1 MAPANLNHNKDDG
14 IGKHMQRKRTSLM
27 TAAATALLM
36 TGAGVLT
43 GVGTAV
49 AAPPTTTGSTTTASA
64 SPDIE
69 AMISGM
75 TLDEKIGQM
84 TWTHVYGSSADD
96 TSMATKNQERYGVNT
111 PAEVVAKYNLGGVLY
126 FAWSGNTNNPQQV
139 AVLSNG
145 LQQTALRED
154 GTGIPLAVTIDQEGG
169 LVARIGPPATVL
181 PGNMALGATADANL
195 AKAQGEILGS
205 EMRAM
210 GINVDFAPV
219 LDLNS
224 NPDNPV
230 IGIRS
235 MGEDPALVSALG
247 VAQIEGIQA
256 HNVGAAAKHFPG
268 HGDTSVDSHYG
279 LPTVTYDRATL
290 NEHLKPFKAAI
301 DGGVDMVMTA
311 HIIAEAIDAEMPGT
325 LSHKVL
331 TGLLRDEMGFK
342 GLVTTD
348 ALDMAAMAAEW
359 PQEEIAVKAIQAG
372 SDILLNS
379 PDVDASFAGVRAAV
393 ESGEITETR
402 LDESVRRILEWK
414 VKRGV
419 FEQPLADPAAV
430 DTVVGSA
437 ENLATAKLISD
448 HAVTLV
454 RNENGVLPLASGSSV
469 LMVGAGSAWPELA
482 GPMLKDQGF
491 TVTEDYEDGASPSAA
506 YRARAVAAA
515 GNVDAVVFASY
526 NATGNAAQ
534 KQMVAELAATGT
546 PVIVVATRN
555 PYDINVFPGADA
567 VLNSYGVKEVNFHG
581 AVRAIS
587 GGVNPSGKLPVNV
600 PKADASGVL
609 LPLGFGLSY
618 EMTTPAPV
626 TFTDRPGHGQ
636 DGYTIPSV
644 PGVAYLID
652 GKEVAAGSYRKPS
665 GTVTVT
671 AERRPGYV
679 FTDGSVTQWTHTFT
693 TGLPKP

>member
-1 MAPANLNHNKDDG
+1 
-14 IGKHMQRKRTSLM
+14 MQRQRTSLM

-36 TGAGVLT
+36 TGAGVLA
-43 GVGTAV
+43 GAGTAL
-49 AAPPTTTGSTTTASA
+49 AAISTTGSTTTVAA

-69 AMISGM
+69 AMIAGM

-96 TSMATKNQERYGVNT
+96 TSMAAKNQERYGVNT
-111 PAEVVAKYNLGGVLY
+111 PAEVVEKYNLGGVLY
-126 FAWSGNTNNPQQV
+126 FAWSGNTANPQQV
-139 AVLSNG
+139 AGLSNG

-154 GTGIPLAVTIDQEGG
+154 GNGIPLAVTIDQEGG

-181 PGNMALGATADANL
+181 PGNMALGATADAGL

-235 MGEDPALVSALG
+235 MGEDPTLVSALG

-279 LPTVTYDRATL
+279 LPTVTYDRETL
-290 NEHLKPFKAAI
+290 NQHLKPFKAAI

-311 HIIAEAIDAEMPGT
+311 HIIVEAIDAEMPGT

-393 ESGEITETR
+393 ESGAITEAR
-402 LDESVRRILEWK
+402 LDDSVRRILEWK

-430 DTVVGSA
+430 DSLVGSA
-437 ENLATAKLISD
+437 ENLATAKLISER
-448 HAVTLV
+448 AVTLL
-454 RNENGVLPLASGSSV
+454 RNEGQVLPLASGSSV
-469 LMVGAGSAWPELA
+469 LMVGAGSAWPELV

-491 TVTEDYEDGASPSAA
+491 AVTEDYEDGASPSAA
-506 YRARAVAAA
+506 YRSRAVAAA

-526 NATGNAAQ
+526 NATSNAAQ
-534 KQMVAELAATGT
+534 QQMVAELAATGT

-555 PYDINVFPGADA
+555 PYDISVFPGADA

-587 GGVNPSGKLPVNV
+587 GAINPSGKLPVNV
-600 PKADASGVL
+600 PEADGDGVL

-618 EMTTPAPV
+618 ETATPAAV

-636 DGYTIPSV
+636 DDYTIPSV
-644 PGVAYLID
+644 PGVSYLID
-652 GKEVAAGSYRKPS
+652 GKEVAAGSYRKPA

-671 AERRPGYV
+671 AKPEPGYV
-679 FTDGSVTQWTHTFT
+679 FTAGSVTEWSHTFA

>member
-1 MAPANLNHNKDDG
+1 
-14 IGKHMQRKRTSLM
+14 MQRKRTSLV

-36 TGAGVLT
+36 TGAGVST
-43 GVGTAV
+43 GAGTAV
-49 AAPPTTTGSTTTASA
+49 AAVPTTGSTTTASA

-69 AMISGM
+69 AMIAGM

-96 TSMATKNQERYGVNT
+96 TSMAAKNQERYGVNT
-111 PAEVVAKYNLGGVLY
+111 PAEVVEKYNLGGVLY
-126 FAWSGNTNNPQQV
+126 FAWSGNTNNPGQV
-139 AVLSNG
+139 AGLSNG

-154 GTGIPLAVTIDQEGG
+154 GNGIPLAVTIDQEGG

-195 AKAQGEILGS
+195 ARAQGEILGS

-256 HNVGAAAKHFPG
+256 YNVGAAAKHFPG

-279 LPTVTYDRATL
+279 LPTVTYDRETL
-290 NEHLKPFKAAI
+290 NRHLKPFKAAI

-311 HIIAEAIDAEMPGT
+311 HIIVEAIDPDMPGT

-393 ESGEITETR
+393 ESGELSEAR
-402 LDESVRRILEWK
+402 LDDSVRRILEWK

-430 DTVVGSA
+430 DTLVGSA
-437 ENLATAKLISD
+437 EHLATAKLISER
-448 HAVTLV
+448 AVTLL
-454 RNENGVLPLASGSSV
+454 RNEGRVLPLASGSSV

-482 GPMLKDQGF
+482 GPMLKEQGF

-506 YRARAVAAA
+506 YRSRAVAAA

-526 NATGNAAQ
+526 NASGNAAQ
-534 KQMVAELAATGT
+534 QQMVAELAATGT

-587 GGVNPSGKLPVNV
+587 GAVNPSGKLPVNV

-609 LPLGFGLSY
+609 LPLGLGLSY
-618 EMTTPAPV
+618 ETATPAAV
-626 TFTDRPGHGQ
+626 TFTDRRGHGQ
-636 DGYTIPSV
+636 DNYTIPSV

-652 GKEVAAGSYRKPS
+652 GKEAAAGSYRKPS

-679 FTDGSVTQWTHTFT
+679 FTDGSVTEWSHTFT
-693 TGLPKP
+693 TGLPKS

>member
-1 MAPANLNHNKDDG
+1 
-14 IGKHMQRKRTSLM
+14 M

-36 TGAGVLT
+36 TGT
-43 GVGTAV
+43 GVMAGAGAAV
-49 AAPPTTTGSTTTASA
+49 AAVPTTARTTTVAA

-75 TLDEKIGQM
+75 SLDEKIGQM

-96 TSMATKNQERYGVNT
+96 TSMAASNQERYGVNT
-111 PAEVVAKYNLGGVLY
+111 PAEVVEKYNLGGVLY

-139 AVLSNG
+139 AGLSNG
-145 LQQTALRED
+145 LQQTALRQD

-169 LVARIGPPATVL
+169 LVARIGSPATVL
-181 PGNMALGATADANL
+181 PGNMALGATADADL
-195 AKAQGEILGS
+195 ARAQGKILGS

-247 VAQIEGIQA
+247 VAQIDGLQE

-279 LPTVTYDRATL
+279 LPTVTYDRETL
-290 NEHLKPFKAAI
+290 NQHLKPFKAAI

-311 HIIAEAIDAEMPGT
+311 HIIVEAIDPEMPGT

-331 TGLLRDEMGFK
+331 TGLLRDELGFK

-393 ESGEITETR
+393 ESGEITESR

-419 FEQPLADPAAV
+419 FEQPLADPATV
-430 DTVVGSA
+430 DQLVGTA
-437 ENLATAKLISD
+437 GNLATANLISD
-448 HAVTLV
+448 RAVTLL
-454 RNENGVLPLASGSSV
+454 RNQEQVLPLASGSSV
-469 LMVGAGSAWPELA
+469 LMVGAGSGRPEIA
-482 GPMLKDQGF
+482 GPMLKEQGF
-491 TVTEDYEDGASPSAA
+491 TVTEDYENGSSPSAA

-515 GNVDAVVFASY
+515 GSVDAVVFTSY
-526 NATGNAAQ
+526 NASANAAQ
-534 KQMVAELAATGT
+534 QQMVAELVATGT

-555 PYDINVFPGADA
+555 PYDISVFPGADA
-567 VLNSYGVKEVNFHG
+567 VLNSYGVNKVNFHG
-581 AVRAIS
+581 VVRAIS
-587 GGVNPSGKLPVNV
+587 GAVNPGGKLPVNI
-600 PKADASGVL
+600 PEADGDGVL
-609 LPLGFGLSY
+609 LPLGFGLRY
-618 EMTTPAPV
+618 DTTTPAAV
-626 TFTDRPGHGQ
+626 TFTDRPGKGQ
-636 DGYTIPSV
+636 DSYLVPSV
-644 PGVAYLID
+644 EGVAYLVD
-652 GKEVAAGSYRKPS
+652 GQEIAGGTYRKPA

-671 AERRPGYV
+671 AAPMKGYV
-679 FTDGSVTQWTHTFT
+679 LTAGATTEWSHTFT

>member
-1 MAPANLNHNKDDG
+1 
-14 IGKHMQRKRTSLM
+14 M

-36 TGAGVLT
+36 TGAGVVT
-43 GVGTAV
+43 GAGAAV
-49 AAPPTTTGSTTTASA
+49 ADVPTTARTTTVTA

-75 TLDEKIGQM
+75 SLDEKIGQM

-96 TSMATKNQERYGVNT
+96 TSMAASNQARYGVNT

-126 FAWSGNTNNPQQV
+126 FAWSGNTNNPRQV
-139 AVLSNG
+139 AGLSNG
-145 LQQTALRED
+145 LQEAAVGED

-181 PGNMALGATADANL
+181 PGNMALGATADAEL
-195 AKAQGEILGS
+195 ARAQGEILGS

-247 VAQIEGIQA
+247 VAQIDGIQE

-279 LPTVTYDRATL
+279 LPTVTYNRETL
-290 NEHLKPFKAAI
+290 NQHLKPFKAAI

-311 HIIAEAIDAEMPGT
+311 HIIVEAIDAEMPGT

-331 TGLLRDEMGFK
+331 TGLLRDELGFK

-393 ESGEITETR
+393 ESGELAESR

-419 FEQPLADPAAV
+419 FEQPMADPNAV
-430 DTVVGSA
+430 DTLVGSA

-448 HAVTLV
+448 RAVTLL
-454 RNENGVLPLASGSSV
+454 RNEDKVLPLASGSSV

-482 GPMLKDQGF
+482 GPMLKEQGF

-515 GNVDAVVFASY
+515 GTVDAVVFASY

-534 KQMVAELAATGT
+534 QQMVAELAATGT

-555 PYDINVFPGADA
+555 PYDISVFPGADA
-567 VLNSYGVKEVNFHG
+567 VINSYGVKDVNFHG

-587 GGVNPSGKLPVNV
+587 GAVNPGGKLPVNI
-600 PKADASGVL
+600 PEADGDGVL
-609 LPLGFGLSY
+609 LPLGFGLHY
-618 EMTTPAPV
+618 DTATPATV
-626 TFTDRPGHGQ
+626 TFTDKPGRGQ
-636 DGYTIPSV
+636 DSYTV
-644 PGVAYLID
+644 PAVDGVVYLVD
-652 GKEVAAGSYRKPS
+652 GKEIAAGTYKKPE

-671 AERRPGYV
+671 AVRGKGYV
-679 FTDGSVTQWTHTFT
+679 FTDGAVTEWSHTFT
-693 TGLPKP
+693 TGVPKP

>member
-1 MAPANLNHNKDDG
+1 
-14 IGKHMQRKRTSLM
+14 
-27 TAAATALLM
+27 M
-36 TGAGVLT
+36 TGAGVIT
-43 GVGTAV
+43 AAGTAV
-49 AAPPTTTGSTTTASA
+49 AAQPTTTGSTTTITA

-69 AMISGM
+69 AMIAGM

-96 TSMATKNQERYGVNT
+96 ASMAAKNQERYGVNT
-111 PAEVVAKYNLGGVLY
+111 PAEVVEKYNLGGVLY

-139 AVLSNG
+139 AGLSNG

-181 PGNMALGATADANL
+181 PGNMALGATADAGL

-247 VAQIEGIQA
+247 VAQIDGIQA

-311 HIIAEAIDAEMPGT
+311 HIIVEAIDPEMPGT

-402 LDESVRRILEWK
+402 LDESIRRILEWK

-419 FEQPLADPAAV
+419 FEQPMADPAAV
-430 DTVVGSA
+430 DTSVGRA

-448 HAVTLV
+448 HAVTLL
-454 RNENGVLPLASGSSV
+454 RNEGQVLPLKSGSSV

-482 GPMLKDQGF
+482 GPLLKDQGF

-515 GNVDAVVFASY
+515 GNVECRRLRFLQR
-526 NATGNAAQ
+526 NQQRCPATDGCGPRRHRDTGHRCGNPQSLRHQRLPWRRRRAQQLWSQRGQFPRCRPRHLRCGQPERQAARQ
-534 KQMVAELAATGT
+534 RSQG
-546 PVIVVATRN
+546 RC
-555 PYDINVFPGADA
+555 
-567 VLNSYGVKEVNFHG
+567 
-581 AVRAIS
+581 
-587 GGVNPSGKLPVNV
+587 
-600 PKADASGVL
+600 
-609 LPLGFGLSY
+609 
-618 EMTTPAPV
+618 
-626 TFTDRPGHGQ
+626 Q
-636 DGYTIPSV
+636 
-644 PGVAYLID
+644 
-652 GKEVAAGSYRKPS
+652 
-665 GTVTVT
+665 
-671 AERRPGYV
+671 RRPPAVGLRAR
-679 FTDGSVTQWTHTFT
+679 VTKPRRRSQSPSRTARVMARTATPSPPSRVLHT
-693 TGLPKP
+693 

>member
-1 MAPANLNHNKDDG
+1 
-14 IGKHMQRKRTSLM
+14 MQRQRTSLM

-36 TGAGVLT
+36 TGAGVLA
-43 GVGTAV
+43 GAGTAHA
-49 AAPPTTTGSTTTASA
+49 AAPAKASTTAVSA

-69 AMISGM
+69 AMIAGM

-96 TSMATKNQERYGVNT
+96 TSMAAKNQERYGVNT
-111 PAEVVAKYNLGGVLY
+111 PAEVVEKYNLGGVLY
-126 FAWSGNTNNPQQV
+126 FAWSGNTANPQQV
-139 AVLSNG
+139 AGLSNG
-145 LQQTALRED
+145 LQQSAMRED
-154 GTGIPLAVTIDQEGG
+154 GNGIPLAVTIDQEGG

-181 PGNMALGATADANL
+181 PGNMALGATADVSL
-195 AKAQGEILGS
+195 ARAQGEILGS

-279 LPTVTYDRATL
+279 LPTVTYDRETL

-311 HIIAEAIDAEMPGT
+311 HIIVEAIDAEMPGT

-359 PQEEIAVKAIQAG
+359 SQEEIAVKAIQAG

-393 ESGEITETR
+393 ESGELTEAR
-402 LDESVRRILEWK
+402 LDDSVRRILEWK

-419 FEQPLADPAAV
+419 FEQPLADPDV
-430 DTVVGSA
+430 VGSIVGSA
-437 ENLATAKLISD
+437 ENLATAKRISER
-448 HAVTLV
+448 AVTLL
-454 RNENGVLPLASGSSV
+454 RNEGQVLPLASGSSV
-469 LMVGAGSAWPELA
+469 LMVGAGSAWPELM
-482 GPMLKDQGF
+482 GPMLKEQGF
-491 TVTEDYEDGASPSAA
+491 AVTEDYEDGASPSAA

-526 NATGNAAQ
+526 NATNNAAQ
-534 KQMVAELAATGT
+534 QQMVAELAATGT
-546 PVIVVATRN
+546 PVVVVATRN
-555 PYDINVFPGADA
+555 PYDVSVFPGADA

-587 GGVNPSGKLPVNV
+587 GAINPSGKLPVNI
-600 PKADASGVL
+600 PEADGDGVL
-609 LPLGFGLSY
+609 LPLGFGLSF
-618 EMTTPAPV
+618 ETATPAAV

-636 DGYTIPSV
+636 DGYTIPV
-644 PGVAYLID
+644 VAGVSYLID

-665 GTVTVT
+665 GTVSVT
-671 AERRPGYV
+671 AEPKPGYV
-679 FTDGSVTQWTHTFT
+679 FTAESVTEWSHTFT
-693 TGLPKP
+693 AGLPKS

>member
-1 MAPANLNHNKDDG
+1 
-14 IGKHMQRKRTSLM
+14 MQRKRTSLI
-27 TAAATALLM
+27 TAAATVLVV

-43 GVGTAV
+43 GAGPALAV
-49 AAPPTTTGSTTTASA
+49 VPATGSTTTVAA

-69 AMISGM
+69 AMIAGM

-96 TSMATKNQERYGVNT
+96 ASMAASNQERYGVDT
-111 PAEVVAKYNLGGVLY
+111 PAEVVEKYNLGGVLY
-126 FAWSGNTNNPQQV
+126 FAWSGNTNNPRQV
-139 AVLSNG
+139 ADLSNG
-145 LQQTALRED
+145 LQKTALRAD
-154 GTGIPLAVTIDQEGG
+154 GKGIPLAVTIDQEGG

-181 PGNMALGATADANL
+181 PGNMALGATADPQL
-195 AKAQGEILGS
+195 ATAQGEILGS

-247 VAQIEGIQA
+247 VAQIDGMQG

-279 LPTVTYDRATL
+279 LPTVTYDRETL
-290 NEHLKPFKAAI
+290 NQHLKPFKAAI

-311 HIIAEAIDAEMPGT
+311 HIIVEAIDPEMPGT

-331 TGLLRDEMGFK
+331 TGLLRDELGFK

-348 ALDMAAMAAEW
+348 ALDMAAMAAQW

-379 PDVDASFAGVRAAV
+379 PDVEASYAGVRAAV
-393 ESGEITETR
+393 ESGELTEAR

-419 FEQPLADPAAV
+419 FEQPLADPGTV
-430 DTVVGSA
+430 DAVVGNA
-437 ENLATAKLISD
+437 QNLATANLISER
-448 HAVTLV
+448 AVTLL
-454 RNENGVLPLASGSSV
+454 RNEGKVLPLAAGSSV
-469 LMVGAGSAWPELA
+469 LMVGAGSAWPELV

-491 TVTEDYEDGASPSAA
+491 SVTEDYEDGASPSPA

-515 GNVDAVVFASY
+515 GKVDAVVFASY
-526 NATGNAAQ
+526 NATGNTAQ
-534 KQMVAELAATGT
+534 QQMVAALAATGT

-581 AVRAIS
+581 TVRAIS
-587 GGVNPSGKLPVNV
+587 GAVNPGGKLPVNV
-600 PKADASGVL
+600 PKADATGVL

-618 EMTTPAPV
+618 DSTTPAAV
-626 TFTDRPGHGQ
+626 TFTDRPGLGQ
-636 DGYTIPSV
+636 DSYSIPSV
-644 PGVAYLID
+644 PGVAYVID

-671 AERRPGYV
+671 ANPLPGYV
-679 FTDGSVTQWTHTFT
+679 FTPGSATQWTHTFT
-693 TGLPKP
+693 TGLPKS

>member
-1 MAPANLNHNKDDG
+1 
-14 IGKHMQRKRTSLM
+14 M

-36 TGAGVLT
+36 TGAGVVA
-43 GVGTAV
+43 GGV
-49 AAPPTTTGSTTTASA
+49 AAAAPTTARTTTVAA

-69 AMISGM
+69 AMIAGM
-75 TLDEKIGQM
+75 SLDEKIGQM

-96 TSMATKNQERYGVNT
+96 TSMAASNQARYGVNT

-126 FAWSGNTNNPQQV
+126 FAWSGNTNNPGQV
-139 AVLSNG
+139 AGLSNG
-145 LQQTALRED
+145 LQQTAVGQD

-169 LVARIGPPATVL
+169 LVARIGSPATVL
-181 PGNMALGATADANL
+181 PGNMALGATADQEL
-195 AKAQGEILGS
+195 ARAQGEILGS

-247 VAQIEGIQA
+247 VAQIDGMQE

-279 LPTVTYDRATL
+279 LPTVTYDRETL
-290 NEHLKPFKAAI
+290 NQHLKPFKAAI

-311 HIIAEAIDAEMPGT
+311 HIIVEAIDPEMPGT

-331 TGLLRDEMGFK
+331 TGLLRDELGFK

-393 ESGEITETR
+393 ESGELTESR

-419 FEQPLADPAAV
+419 FEQPMADPNAV
-430 DTVVGSA
+430 DQLVGTA
-437 ENLATAKLISD
+437 GNLATANQISD
-448 HAVTLV
+448 RAATLL
-454 RNENGVLPLASGSSV
+454 RNEDRVLPLAPGSSV
-469 LMVGAGSAWPELA
+469 LMVGAGSAKPETAAPL
-482 GPMLKDQGF
+482 LKEQGF
-491 TVTEDYEDGASPSAA
+491 AVTEDYEAGASPSAA

-515 GNVDAVVFASY
+515 RGVDAVVFASY
-526 NATGNAAQ
+526 NATANAAQ
-534 KQMVAELAATGT
+534 QQMVAELAATGT

-555 PYDINVFPGADA
+555 PYDISVYPGAAA
-567 VLNSYGVKEVNFHG
+567 VLNSYGVNAVNFHG
-581 AVRAIS
+581 VARAIS
-587 GGVNPSGKLPVNV
+587 GAVNPGGKLPVNI
-600 PKADASGVL
+600 PEADGDGVL
-609 LPLGFGLSY
+609 LPLGFGLHY
-618 EMTTPAPV
+618 ESTTPAAV
-626 TFTDRPGHGQ
+626 TFTDKPGRGQ
-636 DGYTIPSV
+636 DAYTVPSV
-644 PGVAYLID
+644 DGVTYLVD
-652 GKEVAAGSYRKPS
+652 GKEISAGTYKKPE

-671 AERRPGYV
+671 AVRGKGYV
-679 FTDGSVTQWTHTFT
+679 FTEGAVTEWSHTFT

>member
-1 MAPANLNHNKDDG
+1 
-14 IGKHMQRKRTSLM
+14 MQRQRTSLM

-36 TGAGVLT
+36 TGAGVLAGT
-43 GVGTAV
+43 GTAL
-49 AAPPTTTGSTTTASA
+49 AAVPTTENTTTVSA

-69 AMISGM
+69 AMIAGM

-96 TSMATKNQERYGVNT
+96 TSMAAKNQERYGVNT
-111 PAEVVAKYNLGGVLY
+111 PAEVVEKYNLGGVLY
-126 FAWSGNTNNPQQV
+126 FAWSGNTANPQQV
-139 AVLSNG
+139 AGLSNG
-145 LQQTALRED
+145 LQQTAMRED
-154 GTGIPLAVTIDQEGG
+154 GNGIPLAVTIDQEGG

-195 AKAQGEILGS
+195 ARAQGEILGS

-247 VAQIEGIQA
+247 VAQIAGIQA

-279 LPTVTYDRATL
+279 LPTVTYDRETL
-290 NEHLKPFKAAI
+290 NQHLKPFKAAI

-311 HIIAEAIDAEMPGT
+311 HIIVEAIDPEMPGT

-379 PDVDASFAGVRAAV
+379 PDVDASFAGVHAAV
-393 ESGEITETR
+393 GSGEITEAR

-430 DTVVGSA
+430 DTLVGSA
-437 ENLATAKLISD
+437 ENLATAKLISER
-448 HAVTLV
+448 AVTLL
-454 RNENGVLPLASGSSV
+454 RNEGQVLPLASGSSV
-469 LMVGAGSAWPELA
+469 LMVGAGSAWPELV

-491 TVTEDYEDGASPSAA
+491 AVTEDYEDGASPSAA

-526 NATGNAAQ
+526 NATINAAQ
-534 KQMVAELAATGT
+534 QQMVAELAATGT

-555 PYDINVFPGADA
+555 PYDISVFPGADA
-567 VLNSYGVKEVNFHG
+567 LLNSYGVKEVNFHG

-587 GGVNPSGKLPVNV
+587 GSINPSGKLPVNI
-600 PKADASGVL
+600 PEADGDGVL

-618 EMTTPAPV
+618 ETATPAAV

-636 DGYTIPSV
+636 DDYTIPSV
-644 PGVAYLID
+644 AGVSYLVD
-652 GKEVAAGSYRKPS
+652 GKVVAAGSYRKPA

-671 AERRPGYV
+671 AEPKPGYV
-679 FTDGSVTQWTHTFT
+679 FTAGSVTEWSHAFT
-693 TGLPKP
+693 TGLPKS

>member
-1 MAPANLNHNKDDG
+1 M
-14 IGKHMQRKRTSLM
+14 HMLRKGTTLM

-36 TGAGVLT
+36 TGAGTLT
-43 GVGTAV
+43 VAGAATA
-49 AAPPTTTGSTTTASA
+49 ADTPGSARTTTASTA
-64 SPDIE
+64 PDIG

-75 TLDEKIGQM
+75 SLDEKIGQM

-96 TSMATKNQERYGVNT
+96 ASMAASNQARYGVNT
-111 PAEVVAKYNLGGVLY
+111 PADVVAKYHLGGVLY

-139 AVLSNG
+139 AGLSNG
-145 LQQTALRED
+145 LQETAVGKD

-169 LVARIGPPATVL
+169 PVARIGSPATVL
-181 PGNMALGATADANL
+181 PGNMALGAAADTGL
-195 AKAQGEILGS
+195 AKAQGAILGS

-230 IGIRS
+230 IGVRS

-247 VAQIEGIQA
+247 VAQIEGMQN

-279 LPTVTYDRATL
+279 LPTVTYDRETL
-290 NEHLKPFKAAI
+290 NQHLKPFKAAI

-311 HIIAEAIDAEMPGT
+311 HIIVQAIDPEMPGT

-393 ESGEITETR
+393 ESGDITEGR
-402 LDESVRRILEWK
+402 LDQSVRRILEWK

-419 FEQPLADPAAV
+419 FGQPMADPAAV
-430 DTVVGSA
+430 GNLVGTA
-437 ENLATAKLISD
+437 GNLTTANLISD
-448 HAVTLV
+448 RAVTML
-454 RNENGVLPLASGSSV
+454 RNGDRVLPLASGSSV
-469 LMVGAGSAWPELA
+469 LVVGAGSGQPETV
-482 GPMLKDQGF
+482 GPALREQGF
-491 TVTEDYEDGASPSAA
+491 TVTGDFENGNSPSAA

-515 GNVDAVVFASY
+515 AGVDAVVFASY
-526 NATGNAAQ
+526 NATTNAAQ
-534 KQMVAELAATGT
+534 QQMVAELAATGT

-555 PYDINVFPGADA
+555 PYDISVFPGARA
-567 VLNSYGVKEVNFHG
+567 VLNSYGTNKVNFHG
-581 AVRAIS
+581 VVRAIS
-587 GGVNPSGKLPVNV
+587 GAVNPGGKLPVNI
-600 PKADASGVL
+600 PAAGGDGVL
-609 LPLGFGLSY
+609 VPLGFGLRY
-618 EMTTPAPV
+618 DVATPAAV
-626 TFTDRPGHGQ
+626 AFTDRPGKGQ
-636 DGYTIPSV
+636 DSFTIPAV
-644 PGVAYLID
+644 QGVTYLLG
-652 GKEVAAGSYRKPS
+652 GKVTAAGTYRKPE
-665 GTVTVT
+665 GTVTIT
-671 AERRPGYV
+671 AIRGKGYV
-679 FTDGSVTQWTHTFT
+679 FPKGAVTEWSHTFT
-693 TGLPKP
+693 TGLPR

>member
-1 MAPANLNHNKDDG
+1 
-14 IGKHMQRKRTSLM
+14 M

-36 TGAGVLT
+36 TGAVVLT
-43 GVGTAV
+43 GAGTALATV
-49 AAPPTTTGSTTTASA
+49 PTTGSTTTVSA

-69 AMISGM
+69 AKIAGM

-96 TSMATKNQERYGVNT
+96 TSMAAKNQERYGVNT
-111 PAEVVAKYNLGGVLY
+111 PAEVVEKYNLGGVLY
-126 FAWSGNTNNPQQV
+126 FAWSGNTNNPRQV
-139 AVLSNG
+139 AGLSNG
-145 LQQTALRED
+145 LQQTAMRQD
-154 GTGIPLAVTIDQEGG
+154 GNGIPLAVTIDQEGG

-235 MGEDPALVSALG
+235 MGEDPALVSELG
-247 VAQIEGIQA
+247 VAQIQGIQA
-256 HNVGAAAKHFPG
+256 NNVGAAAKHFPG

-279 LPTVTYDRATL
+279 LPTVTYDRETL
-290 NEHLKPFKAAI
+290 NQHLKPFQAAI

-311 HIIAEAIDAEMPGT
+311 HIIVEAIDSEMPGT

-393 ESGEITETR
+393 ESGEITEAR
-402 LDESVRRILEWK
+402 LDDSVRRILEWK

-430 DTVVGSA
+430 DTLVGNA
-437 ENLATAKLISD
+437 ENLATAKLISER
-448 HAVTLV
+448 AVTLL
-454 RNENGVLPLASGSSV
+454 RNEGKVLPLASGSSV

-491 TVTEDYEDGASPSAA
+491 AVTEDYEDGASPSAA

-515 GNVDAVVFASY
+515 GNANAVVFASY

-534 KQMVAELAATGT
+534 QQMVAELAATGT

-555 PYDINVFPGADA
+555 PYDISVFPGADA

-581 AVRAIS
+581 AVSAIS
-587 GGVNPSGKLPVNV
+587 GAINPGGKLPVNI
-600 PKADASGVL
+600 PATDGEGVL

-618 EMTTPAPV
+618 ETATPAAV
-626 TFTDRPGHGQ
+626 TFTDRPGRGQ
-636 DGYTIPSV
+636 DDYTIPSV
-644 PGVAYLID
+644 PGVSYLID
-652 GKEVAAGSYRKPS
+652 GKEVAAGTYRKPS
-665 GTVTVT
+665 GTLTVV
-671 AERRPGYV
+671 AERQRGYV
-679 FTDGSVTQWTHTFT
+679 FTDGSVTEWSHTFT
-693 TGLPKP
+693 TGLPKS

>member
-1 MAPANLNHNKDDG
+1 MY
-14 IGKHMQRKRTSLM
+14 RKGTTLM

-36 TGAGVLT
+36 VGA
-43 GVGTAV
+43 GTAV
-49 AAPPTTTGSTTTASA
+49 AAVPVNNTPTTTTSPA
-64 SPDIE
+64 PDID
-69 AMISGM
+69 AMIAGM

-96 TSMATKNQERYGVNT
+96 TSMAASNQDRYGVNT

-139 AVLSNG
+139 AGLSNG
-145 LQQTALRED
+145 LQRVATGED
-154 GTGIPLAVTIDQEGG
+154 GSGIPLAVTIDQEGG
-169 LVARIGPPATVL
+169 LVARIGAPATVL
-181 PGNMALGATADANL
+181 PGNMALGAAADRDL
-195 AKAQGEILGS
+195 ARAQGEILGS

-235 MGEDPALVSALG
+235 MGEDPGLVSTLG
-247 VAQIEGIQA
+247 VAQIEGMQA
-256 HNVGAAAKHFPG
+256 HSVGAAAKHFPG

-290 NEHLKPFKAAI
+290 NKHLEPFKAAI
-301 DGGVDMVMTA
+301 GAGVDMVMTA
-311 HIIAEAIDAEMPGT
+311 HIIVEAIDPDMPGT

-331 TGLLRDEMGFK
+331 TGLLRDELGFR

-372 SDILLNS
+372 TDILLNS
-379 PDVDASFAGVRAAV
+379 PDVDASFAGVRDAV
-393 ESGEITETR
+393 KSGEITEAR

-419 FEQPLADPAAV
+419 FTQPLADPGSV
-430 DTVVGSA
+430 NKLVGTA
-437 ENLATAKLISD
+437 ENLATADLISD
-448 HAVTLV
+448 HAVTLL
-454 RNENGVLPLASGSSV
+454 RNKDRVLPLASGSSV
-469 LMVGAGSAWPELA
+469 LMVGAGSGRPELA
-482 GPMLKDQGF
+482 GPTFKEQGF
-491 TVTEDYEDGASPSAA
+491 AVTEDYENGASPSAA

-526 NATGNAAQ
+526 NATSNAAQ
-534 KQMVAELAATGT
+534 QQMVAELAATGT

-555 PYDINVFPGADA
+555 PYDVSVFPGAAA
-567 VLNSYGVKEVNFHG
+567 VLNSYGNNKVNFHG
-581 AVRAIS
+581 VVRAVS
-587 GGVNPSGKLPVNV
+587 GAVNPGGKLPVNI
-600 PKADASGVL
+600 PEADGDGVL
-609 LPLGFGLSY
+609 LPLGFGLRY
-618 EMTTPAPV
+618 DTATPVDV

-636 DGYTIPSV
+636 DAFTIPAV
-644 PGVAYLID
+644 AGVKYLIN
-652 GKEVAAGSYRKPS
+652 GKEVAAGSYRKPN

-671 AERRPGYV
+671 AAARPGYV
-679 FTDGSVTQWTHTFT
+679 FTGGAVTQWSHTFT
-693 TGLPKP
+693 TGVPNS

>member
-1 MAPANLNHNKDDG
+1 
-14 IGKHMQRKRTSLM
+14 MQRKRTSLM

-43 GVGTAV
+43 GAGTALATV
-49 AAPPTTTGSTTTASA
+49 PTTGSTTTVSA

-69 AMISGM
+69 AMIAGM

-96 TSMATKNQERYGVNT
+96 TSMAAKNQERYGVNT
-111 PAEVVAKYNLGGVLY
+111 PAEVVEKYNLGGVLY
-126 FAWSGNTNNPQQV
+126 FAWSGNTNNPRQV
-139 AVLSNG
+139 AGLSNG
-145 LQQTALRED
+145 LQQTAMRQD
-154 GTGIPLAVTIDQEGG
+154 GNGIPLAVTIDQEGG

-235 MGEDPALVSALG
+235 MGEDPALVSELG
-247 VAQIEGIQA
+247 VAQIQGIQA
-256 HNVGAAAKHFPG
+256 NNVGAAAKHFPG

-279 LPTVTYDRATL
+279 LPTVTYDRETL
-290 NEHLKPFKAAI
+290 NQHLKPFQAAI

-311 HIIAEAIDAEMPGT
+311 HIIVEAIDSELPGT

-393 ESGEITETR
+393 ESGEITEAR
-402 LDESVRRILEWK
+402 LDDSVRRILEWK

-430 DTVVGSA
+430 DTLVGNA
-437 ENLATAKLISD
+437 ENLATAKLISER
-448 HAVTLV
+448 AVTLL
-454 RNENGVLPLASGSSV
+454 RNEGKVLPLASGSSV
-469 LMVGAGSAWPELA
+469 LVVGAGSAWPELA

-491 TVTEDYEDGASPSAA
+491 AVTEDYEDGASPSAA

-515 GNVDAVVFASY
+515 GNADAVVFASY

-534 KQMVAELAATGT
+534 QQMVAELAATGT

-555 PYDINVFPGADA
+555 PYDISVFPGADA

-581 AVRAIS
+581 AVSAIS
-587 GGVNPSGKLPVNV
+587 GAINPGGKLPVNI
-600 PKADASGVL
+600 PAADGEGVL

-618 EMTTPAPV
+618 ETATPAAV

-636 DGYTIPSV
+636 DEYTIPSI
-644 PGVAYLID
+644 PGVSYLID
-652 GKEVAAGSYRKPS
+652 GKEVAAGTYRKPS
-665 GTVTVT
+665 GTLTVV
-671 AERRPGYV
+671 AERQPGYV
-679 FTDGSVTQWTHTFT
+679 FTDGSVTEWSHTFT

>member
-1 MAPANLNHNKDDG
+1 ML
-14 IGKHMQRKRTSLM
+14 RKGTALL
-27 TAAATALLM
+27 TAATTALLM
-36 TGAGVLT
+36 TTA
-43 GVGTAV
+43 GTAV
-49 AAPPTTTGSTTTASA
+49 AAVPTTTARTTTVTA

-69 AMISGM
+69 AMIAGM
-75 TLDEKIGQM
+75 SLDEKIGQM

-96 TSMATKNQERYGVNT
+96 TSMAASNQARYGVNT
-111 PAEVVAKYNLGGVLY
+111 PAEVVEKYNLGGVLY
-126 FAWSGNTNNPQQV
+126 FAWSGNTANPQQV
-139 AVLSNG
+139 AGLSNG
-145 LQQTALRED
+145 LQQAAVGAD
-154 GTGIPLAVTIDQEGG
+154 GKGIPLAVTIDQEGG
-169 LVARIGPPATVL
+169 LVARIGAPATVL
-181 PGNMALGATADANL
+181 PGNMALGATTDADL
-195 AKAQGEILGS
+195 ARAQGEILGS

-235 MGEDPALVSALG
+235 MGEDPALVSKLG
-247 VAQIEGIQA
+247 VAQIDGMQA
-256 HNVGAAAKHFPG
+256 HDVGAAAKHFPG

-279 LPTVTYDRATL
+279 LPTVTYDRETL
-290 NEHLKPFKAAI
+290 NQHLKPFKAAI

-311 HIIAEAIDAEMPGT
+311 HIIVEAIDPDMPGT

-331 TGLLRDEMGFK
+331 TGLLRDELGFK

-393 ESGEITETR
+393 ESGEITESR

-419 FEQPLADPAAV
+419 FEQPMADPANV
-430 DTVVGSA
+430 DKIVGTA
-437 ENLATAKLISD
+437 GNLATANLISD
-448 HAVTLV
+448 RAVTLL
-454 RNENGVLPLASGSSV
+454 RNQDRVLPLAAGSSV
-469 LMVGAGSAWPELA
+469 LMVGAGSGWPETA
-482 GPMLKDQGF
+482 GPLLKEQGF
-491 TVTEDYEDGASPSAA
+491 TVTADYESGSSPSAA

-515 GNVDAVVFASY
+515 DDVDAVVFTSY
-526 NATGNAAQ
+526 NATANAAQ
-534 KQMVAELAATGT
+534 QQMVAALAATGT
-546 PVIVVATRN
+546 PVIVIATRN
-555 PYDINVFPGADA
+555 PYDISVFPGADA
-567 VLNSYGVKEVNFHG
+567 VLNSYGINRVNFHG

-587 GGVNPSGKLPVNV
+587 GAVNPGGKLPVNI
-600 PKADASGVL
+600 PEADGDGVL
-609 LPLGFGLSY
+609 LALGFGLHY
-618 EMTTPAPV
+618 DTATPAAV
-626 TFTDRPGHGQ
+626 TFTDRPGKGQ
-636 DGYTIPSV
+636 DAYTIPAV
-644 PGVAYLID
+644 AGVVYLVD
-652 GKEVAAGSYRKPS
+652 CREVAAGTYRKPE

-671 AERRPGYV
+671 AAPGRGFV
-679 FTDGSVTQWTHTFT
+679 FTEGAVTQWSHTFT

>member
-1 MAPANLNHNKDDG
+1 
-14 IGKHMQRKRTSLM
+14 MQRQQTSLM

-36 TGAGVLT
+36 TGAGVLA
-43 GVGTAV
+43 GAGTAF
-49 AAPPTTTGSTTTASA
+49 AAVPFTGSPTTVAA
-64 SPDIE
+64 SPDIG
-69 AMISGM
+69 AMIAGM

-96 TSMATKNQERYGVNT
+96 TSMAAKNQERYGVNT
-111 PAEVVAKYNLGGVLY
+111 PAEVVEKYNLGGVLY
-126 FAWSGNTNNPQQV
+126 FAWSGNTANPQQV
-139 AVLSNG
+139 AGLSNG
-145 LQQTALRED
+145 LQQTAMRED
-154 GTGIPLAVTIDQEGG
+154 GNGIPLAVTIDQEGG

-279 LPTVTYDRATL
+279 LPTVTYDRETL
-290 NEHLKPFKAAI
+290 NQHLKPFKAAI

-311 HIIAEAIDAEMPGT
+311 HIIVEAIDAEMPGT

-379 PDVDASFAGVRAAV
+379 PDVGASFAGVRAAV
-393 ESGEITETR
+393 ESGQITEAR

-430 DTVVGSA
+430 DTLVGSA
-437 ENLATAKLISD
+437 ANLATAKLISER
-448 HAVTLV
+448 AVTLL
-454 RNENGVLPLASGSSV
+454 RNEGQVLPLASGSSV
-469 LMVGAGSAWPELA
+469 LMVGAGSAWPELV
-482 GPMLKDQGF
+482 GPMLQDQGF
-491 TVTEDYEDGASPSAA
+491 AVTEDYEDGASPSAA

-515 GNVDAVVFASY
+515 GNADAVVFASY
-526 NATGNAAQ
+526 NATSNAAQ
-534 KQMVAELAATGT
+534 QQMVAELAATGT

-555 PYDINVFPGADA
+555 PYDISVFPGADA

-587 GGVNPSGKLPVNV
+587 GAINPSGKLPVNV
-600 PKADASGVL
+600 PEADGDGVL

-618 EMTTPAPV
+618 ETATPASV
-626 TFTDRPGHGQ
+626 TFSDRPGHGQ
-636 DGYTIPSV
+636 DEYTIPFV
-644 PGVAYLID
+644 AGVSYLID
-652 GKEVAAGSYRKPS
+652 GKEVAAGSYRKPA

-671 AERRPGYV
+671 AEPQPGYV
-679 FTDGSVTQWTHTFT
+679 FAAGSITGWSHAFT
-693 TGLPKP
+693 TGVPKPWEATPPESSAARP

>member
-1 MAPANLNHNKDDG
+1 MH
-14 IGKHMQRKRTSLM
+14 RKVTTLM

-36 TGAGVLT
+36 TGTGVMT
-43 GVGTAV
+43 GVGAAV
-49 AAPPTTTGSTTTASA
+49 AAPATERTTTVAA

-75 TLDEKIGQM
+75 SLDEKIGQM

-96 TSMATKNQERYGVNT
+96 TSMAASNQERYGVDT

-139 AVLSNG
+139 AGLSNG
-145 LQQTALRED
+145 LQQVALGRD

-169 LVARIGPPATVL
+169 LVARIGSPATVL
-181 PGNMALGATADANL
+181 PGNMALGATADADL
-195 AKAQGEILGS
+195 ARAQGEILGS

-247 VAQIEGIQA
+247 VAQIDGLQE

-279 LPTVTYDRATL
+279 LPTVTYDRETL
-290 NEHLKPFKAAI
+290 NQHLKPFKAAI

-311 HIIAEAIDAEMPGT
+311 HIIVEAIDPEMPGT

-331 TGLLRDEMGFK
+331 TGLLRDELGFK

-393 ESGEITETR
+393 GSGEITESR

-419 FEQPLADPAAV
+419 FEQPLADPATV
-430 DTVVGSA
+430 DKVVGTA
-437 ENLATAKLISD
+437 GNLATANLISD
-448 HAVTLV
+448 HAVTLL
-454 RNENGVLPLASGSSV
+454 RNQERVLPLASGSSV
-469 LMVGAGSAWPELA
+469 LMVGAGSGRPEIA
-482 GPMLKDQGF
+482 GPMLKEQGF
-491 TVTEDYEDGASPSAA
+491 TVTEDYENGSSPSAA

-515 GNVDAVVFASY
+515 GNVDAVVFTSY
-526 NATGNAAQ
+526 NAGANAAQ
-534 KQMVAELAATGT
+534 QQMVAELAATGT

-555 PYDINVFPGADA
+555 PYDISVFPGADA
-567 VLNSYGVKEVNFHG
+567 VLNSYGVNKVNFHG
-581 AVRAIS
+581 VVRAIS
-587 GGVNPSGKLPVNV
+587 GAINPGGKLPVNI
-600 PKADASGVL
+600 PKADGDGVL
-609 LPLGFGLSY
+609 LPLGFGLRY
-618 EMTTPAPV
+618 DTTTPAAV
-626 TFTDRPGHGQ
+626 TFTDRPGKGQ
-636 DGYTIPSV
+636 DSYIVPSV
-644 PGVAYLID
+644 EGVAYLVE
-652 GKEVAAGSYRKPS
+652 GKEIAAGTYRKPA
-665 GTVTVT
+665 GTVSVT
-671 AERRPGYV
+671 AVPMKGYV
-679 FTDGSVTQWTHTFT
+679 FTDGATTEWSHTFT

>member
-1 MAPANLNHNKDDG
+1 
-14 IGKHMQRKRTSLM
+14 M

-36 TGAGVLT
+36 TGAG
-43 GVGTAV
+43 TAV
-49 AAPPTTTGSTTTASA
+49 AAVPTSTVMTTAASA
-64 SPDIE
+64 SPDID
-69 AMISGM
+69 AMIAGM

-96 TSMATKNQERYGVNT
+96 TSMASSNQERYGVNT
-111 PAEVVAKYNLGGVLY
+111 PAEVVEKYNLGGVLY
-126 FAWSGNTNNPQQV
+126 FAWSGNTANPGQV
-139 AVLSNG
+139 AGLSNG
-145 LQQTALRED
+145 LQKAAVGAD
-154 GTGIPLAVTIDQEGG
+154 GKGIPLAVTIDQEGG

-181 PGNMALGATADANL
+181 PGNMALGATGDEEL
-195 AKAQGEILGS
+195 ARAQGGILGS

-235 MGEDPALVSALG
+235 MSEDPALVSKLG
-247 VAQIEGIQA
+247 VAQIDGLQA

-290 NEHLKPFKAAI
+290 NKHLQPFKAAI
-301 DGGVDMVMTA
+301 DAGVDMVMTA
-311 HIIAEAIDAEMPGT
+311 HIIVEAIDPDMPGT

-331 TGLLRDEMGFK
+331 TGLLRDELGFK

-379 PDVDASFAGVRAAV
+379 PDVEASFAGVRAAV
-393 ESGEITETR
+393 GSGEISEAR

-419 FEQPLADPAAV
+419 FDQPMTDPGAV
-430 DTVVGSA
+430 DTLVGTA
-437 ENLATAKLISD
+437 ENLGTANLISD
-448 HAVTLV
+448 RAVTLV
-454 RNENGVLPLASGSSV
+454 RNEDRVLPLPSKSSV
-469 LMVGAGSAWPELA
+469 LMVGSGSAWPELA
-482 GPMLKDQGF
+482 GPMLKEQGLA
-491 TVTEDYEDGASPSAA
+491 VTEDYENGASPSAA

-515 GNVDAVVFASY
+515 RGVDAVVFASY

-534 KQMVAELAATGT
+534 QQMVAELAATGT
-546 PVIVVATRN
+546 PVIVIATRN

-587 GGVNPSGKLPVNV
+587 GAVNPSGKLPVNV
-600 PKADASGVL
+600 PKADGDGVL

-618 EMTTPAPV
+618 DTATPAAV
-626 TFTDRPGHGQ
+626 TFTDRPGKGQ
-636 DGYTIPSV
+636 DSYTIPAV
-644 PGVAYLID
+644 QGVTYLVD
-652 GKEVAAGSYRKPS
+652 GKEVAAGSYRKPA

-671 AERRPGYV
+671 AAPDKGYV
-679 FTDGSVTQWTHTFT
+679 FTDGAVTEWSHTFT
-693 TGLPKP
+693 TGLPNP

>member
-1 MAPANLNHNKDDG
+1 ML
-14 IGKHMQRKRTSLM
+14 RKGTALL
-27 TAAATALLM
+27 TAATTALLM
-36 TGAGVLT
+36 TTA
-43 GVGTAV
+43 GTAV
-49 AAPPTTTGSTTTASA
+49 AAVPTTTARTTTVTA

-69 AMISGM
+69 AMIAGM
-75 TLDEKIGQM
+75 SLDQKIGQM

-96 TSMATKNQERYGVNT
+96 TSMAASNQARYGVNT
-111 PAEVVAKYNLGGVLY
+111 PAEVVEKYNLGGVLY
-126 FAWSGNTNNPQQV
+126 FAWSGNTANPQQV
-139 AVLSNG
+139 AGLSNG
-145 LQQTALRED
+145 LQQAAVGAD
-154 GTGIPLAVTIDQEGG
+154 GKGIPLAVTIDQEGG
-169 LVARIGPPATVL
+169 LVARIGAPATVL
-181 PGNMALGATADANL
+181 PGNMALGATTDADL
-195 AKAQGEILGS
+195 ARAQGEILGS

-235 MGEDPALVSALG
+235 MGEDPALVSKLG
-247 VAQIEGIQA
+247 VAQIDGMQA
-256 HNVGAAAKHFPG
+256 HDVGAAAKHFPG

-279 LPTVTYDRATL
+279 LPTVTYDRETL
-290 NEHLKPFKAAI
+290 NQHLKPFKAAI

-311 HIIAEAIDAEMPGT
+311 HIIVEAIDPDMPGT

-331 TGLLRDEMGFK
+331 TGLLRDELGFK

-393 ESGEITETR
+393 ESGEINESR

-419 FEQPLADPAAV
+419 FEQPMADPANV
-430 DTVVGSA
+430 DKIVGTA
-437 ENLATAKLISD
+437 GNLATANLISD
-448 HAVTLV
+448 RAVTLL
-454 RNENGVLPLASGSSV
+454 RNQDRVLPLAAGSSV
-469 LMVGAGSAWPELA
+469 LMVGAGSGWPETA
-482 GPMLKDQGF
+482 GPLLKEQGF
-491 TVTEDYEDGASPSAA
+491 TVTEDYESGSSPSAA

-515 GNVDAVVFASY
+515 DDVDAVVFTSY
-526 NATGNAAQ
+526 NATANAAQ
-534 KQMVAELAATGT
+534 QQMVAALAATGT
-546 PVIVVATRN
+546 PVIVIATRN
-555 PYDINVFPGADA
+555 PYDISVFPGADA
-567 VLNSYGVKEVNFHG
+567 VLNSYGINRVNFHG

-587 GGVNPSGKLPVNV
+587 GAVNPGGKLPVNI
-600 PKADASGVL
+600 PEADGDGVL
-609 LPLGFGLSY
+609 LPLGFGLHY
-618 EMTTPAPV
+618 DTATPAAV
-626 TFTDRPGHGQ
+626 TFTDRPGKGQ
-636 DGYTIPSV
+636 DAYTIPAAA
-644 PGVAYLID
+644 GVVYLID
-652 GKEVAAGSYRKPS
+652 GREVAAGTYRKPE

-671 AERRPGYV
+671 AAPGRGFV
-679 FTDGSVTQWTHTFT
+679 FTEGAVTQWSHTFT